1 MALSGL
7 LRPICPA
14 LARLLLAS
22 AGGTLRRAHAMT
34 APPPMPKTLP
44 GPARL
49 ARSGYDG
56 ARAAADKTNGRAA
69 LAAPAAIPRAG
80 SAAPSAFGNPPAP
93 APTQPASTAFA
104 NIQRPLASV
113 WGVALL
119 LNQSEEFVE
128 RLVEDGELAWV
139 FNIAGRGSRKRC
151 LRVFIRCVLDFRAHV
166 KNDFSATFVFN
177 AIFPEARP
185 RFCTREV
192 AYAWHC
198 GAEQVRGLA
207 TQGALKMLPGG
218 ALRGANSRAWFS
230 RANLAD
236 FLTSRRVI

>member
-1 MALSGL
+1 
-7 LRPICPA
+7 
-14 LARLLLAS
+14 
-22 AGGTLRRAHAMT
+22 MT
-34 APPPMPKTLP
+34 AALPMPKTLP

-49 ARSGYDG
+49 ARSGNRG
-56 ARAAADKTNGRAA
+56 AGPAADKTNGRAS
-69 LAAPAAIPRAG
+69 LAVPAAIRQAG
-80 SAAPSAFGNPPAP
+80 SAAPSPFANPPAP
-93 APTQPASTAFA
+93 APAQPASTAFV
-104 NIQRPLASV
+104 NIQRPLMSV
-113 WGVALL
+113 WGAALL
-119 LNQSEEFVE
+119 VNQSEEFVE

-151 LRVFIRCVLDFRAHV
+151 LRVFTRCVLDFRAHV
-166 KNDFSATFVFN
+166 KNDFSAPFVLN

-198 GAEQVRGLA
+198 GPEQVRGLA

-218 ALRGANSRAWFS
+218 DLRGPSSRAWFS